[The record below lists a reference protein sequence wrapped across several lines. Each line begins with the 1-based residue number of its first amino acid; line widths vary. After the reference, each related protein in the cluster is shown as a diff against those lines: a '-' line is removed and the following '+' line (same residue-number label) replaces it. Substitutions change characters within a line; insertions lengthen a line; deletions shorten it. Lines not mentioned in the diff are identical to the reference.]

1 MVNKKEDTS
10 KFTTLSKK
18 SIDDELNDVLG
29 EMGDDDD
36 ANDRIVTKLANRLKR
51 MDKNLHKNIA
61 DELKKSREEAERKKK
76 EEEERNGKK
85 DREDKPDDK
94 YDKLLAKLEA
104 LEKAN
109 EERDKKASRAA
120 TIEAVRKGL
129 KDKFDKAKLELND
142 FFLDTAISKLE
153 IPDKDADV
161 TENVIYELLLADRL
175 PVNLG
180 AVYENVVAQELV
192 ASGNGL
198 FYHTWSKEDANR
210 NYEIDFILPRG
221 KKICPVEVKSSG
233 YKTHASLNA
242 FLEKYPSRVGTA
254 YLVYTKDLRKDSAIT
269 CMPTYMTRFI

>member
-10 KFTTLSKK
+10 KFTSLSKK
-18 SIDDELNDVLG
+18 SIDEELNDVLG

-36 ANDRIVTKLANRLKR
+36 ANDKIVTKLANRLKR

-76 EEEERNGKK
+76 EEEERNEKK
-85 DREDKPDDK
+85 DGEDKPDDK

-161 TENVIYELLLADRL
+161 TDLVSKAEGIYTTDFKRATGNTAI
-175 PVNLG
+175 PHMG
-180 AVYENVVAQELV
+180 
-192 ASGNGL
+192 SG
-198 FYHTWSKEDANR
+198 S
-210 NYEIDFILPRG
+210 
-221 KKICPVEVKSSG
+221 SSG
-233 YKTHASLNA
+233 GGRTIRDDEWDDIIEPK
-242 FLEKYPSRVGTA
+242 EK
-254 YLVYTKDLRKDSAIT
+254 
-269 CMPTYMTRFI
+269 

>member
-1 MVNKKEDTS
+1 MTIEELLELVNKKEDTS

-18 SIDDELNDVLG
+18 SIDEELNDVLG

-36 ANDRIVTKLANRLKR
+36 ENDRIVTKLANRLKR

-76 EEEERNGKK
+76 EEEERKGKK
-85 DREDKPDDK
+85 DGEDTPDDK

-161 TENVIYELLLADRL
+161 TD
-175 PVNLG
+175 
-180 AVYENVVAQELV
+180 LV
-192 ASGNGL
+192 SKAEGTYTTDFKRATGNTAIPRMGSG
-198 FYHTWSKEDANR
+198 S
-210 NYEIDFILPRG
+210 
-221 KKICPVEVKSSG
+221 SSG
-233 YKTHASLNA
+233 GGRTIPDDEWDDIIEPK
-242 FLEKYPSRVGTA
+242 EK
-254 YLVYTKDLRKDSAIT
+254 
-269 CMPTYMTRFI
+269 

>member
-1 MVNKKEDTS
+1 MTIEELLELVNKKEDTS

-18 SIDDELNDVLG
+18 SIDEELNDVLG

-36 ANDRIVTKLANRLKR
+36 ENDRIVTKLANRLKR
-51 MDKNLHKNIA
+51 MDKNLHRNIA

-76 EEEERNGKK
+76 EEEERKGKNGG
-85 DREDKPDDK
+85 EDTPDDK

-161 TENVIYELLLADRL
+161 TDLVSKAEGIYTTDFKRATGNTAIPRM
-175 PVNLG
+175 G
-180 AVYENVVAQELV
+180 
-192 ASGNGL
+192 SG
-198 FYHTWSKEDANR
+198 S
-210 NYEIDFILPRG
+210 
-221 KKICPVEVKSSG
+221 SSG
-233 YKTHASLNA
+233 GGRTIPDDEWDDIIEPKG
-242 FLEKYPSRVGTA
+242 K
-254 YLVYTKDLRKDSAIT
+254 
-269 CMPTYMTRFI
+269 

>member
-1 MVNKKEDTS
+1 MTIEELLELVNKKEDTS
-10 KFTTLSKK
+10 KFTSLSKK

-36 ANDRIVTKLANRLKR
+36 ENDRIVTKLANRLKR

-76 EEEERNGKK
+76 EEEG
-85 DREDKPDDK
+85 KPDDK

-120 TIEAVRKGL
+120 TVEAVRKGL

-161 TENVIYELLLADRL
+161 IDLVSKAEGIYTTDFKRATGNTAI
-175 PVNLG
+175 PHKG
-180 AVYENVVAQELV
+180 
-192 ASGNGL
+192 SG
-198 FYHTWSKEDANR
+198 S
-210 NYEIDFILPRG
+210 
-221 KKICPVEVKSSG
+221 SSG
-233 YKTHASLNA
+233 GGKTIRDDEWDDIIEPK
-242 FLEKYPSRVGTA
+242 EK
-254 YLVYTKDLRKDSAIT
+254 
-269 CMPTYMTRFI
+269 